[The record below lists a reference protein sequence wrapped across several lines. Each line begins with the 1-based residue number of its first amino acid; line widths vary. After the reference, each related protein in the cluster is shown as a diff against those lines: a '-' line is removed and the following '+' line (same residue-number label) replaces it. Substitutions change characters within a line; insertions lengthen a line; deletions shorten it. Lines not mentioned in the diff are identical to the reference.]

1 MPPHGSGGGMTASDR
16 RGAPR
21 VHERVAFSID
31 GGGREIRTETLN
43 ISTAGA
49 YCFTDQF
56 IAPMT
61 KLQLRLELPHSPKPV
76 KIQCEGVVVR
86 SEPVVSSAQQG
97 QYHLAV
103 FFSEMSERDRDAIA
117 RFVQA
122 RLASHPSSH

>member
-1 MPPHGSGGGMTASDR
+1 MAAGMTAQER

-21 VHERVAFSID
+21 VHERIAFAIGQD
-31 GGGREIRTETLN
+31 GKEIRSETKN

-49 YCFTDQF
+49 YCLTDQF

-76 KIQCEGVVVR
+76 KIECEGVVVR
-86 SEPVVSSAQQG
+86 AEPVVQSAQQG
-97 QYHLAV
+97 QFHIAV
-103 FFSEMSERDRDAIA
+103 YFSEMSERDRAHIA